1 VASPVDRI
9 DGFEVLTRLT
19 KRSVQFAY
27 MVFLRREQGLTATN
41 GDVAEHFK
49 GCSEHLA
56 ASNLHEAADAGALR
70 QDGDE
75 WRVTPEGVAA
85 FRIHFT
91 GWGEQFDAA
100 AEERGLA

>member
-1 VASPVDRI
+1 MGSPVDRI

-27 MVFLRREQGLTATN
+27 IVFLRREQNLLTTN
-41 GDVAEHFK
+41 ADVAGYFK
-49 GCSEHLA
+49 DCTEHLA
-56 ASNLHEAADAGALR
+56 GSKLHAAADAGALR

-85 FRIHFT
+85 MRIHFM
-91 GWGEQFDAA
+91 GWGDHFDAE
-100 AEERGLA
+100 AEERGLS